1 MNLDTRLQT
10 AVGNGAG
17 LALSPQEVQI
27 VAQWKHEAEQRNGK
41 KMPLWSPAS
50 PRERTKE
57 ILSGVSGEENERER

>member
-27 VAQWKHEAEQRNGK
+27 VAQWKHEAEARGK
-41 KMPLWSPAS
+41 KMPLWSPTS
-50 PRERTKE
+50 SRERTKE
-57 ILSGVSGEENERER
+57 ILSGVPGEENERER

>member
-27 VAQWKHEAEQRNGK
+27 VAQWKHEAERITGK
-41 KMPLWSPAS
+41 KMPLWHSPS
-50 PRERTKE
+50 QRERTKE
-57 ILSGVSGEENERER
+57 ILSGVSGQK